1 MIEWINKLSFSWPKR
16 IKRSGTF
23 FMIWT
28 IILFYVTSITLSGI
42 FLLLK
47 NIYGWDD
54 VQSEHPVIFFLA
66 LMLVCSVVGNV
77 IAWTIGNPS
86 IRNLESLTKTA
97 NQIKQGDFK
106 ARAESGRNS
115 LLHNF
120 TNNFNSMAEELE
132 GVETLRSDFVNSFSH
147 EIKTPIVSIRG
158 FAQELKNNDVSEE
171 ERQLYLDTIIREA
184 DRLSK
189 MATNVLNLSRVEQQ
203 NILSVQEDFNLGE
216 QLRQAVLLVM
226 DKIEKK
232 NIDLDVEIDDVVI
245 RGNEQLME
253 QVWIN
258 LIDNAIK
265 FTPEGGYLGV
275 KLTRELHSIK
285 AVIADSGCGIPIEDQ
300 PFIFE
305 KFYQVKKG
313 KTATGNGIGLTLV
326 KKIVNLH
333 GGRISCISNEG
344 EGTQMIIYMNN
355 YR

>member
-1 MIEWINKLSFSWPKR
+1 
-16 IKRSGTF
+16 
-23 FMIWT
+23 
-28 IILFYVTSITLSGI
+28 
-42 FLLLK
+42 
-47 NIYGWDD
+47 
-54 VQSEHPVIFFLA
+54 
-66 LMLVCSVVGNV
+66 
-77 IAWTIGNPS
+77 
-86 IRNLESLTKTA
+86 
-97 NQIKQGDFK
+97 
-106 ARAESGRNS
+106 
-115 LLHNF
+115 
-120 TNNFNSMAEELE
+120 
-132 GVETLRSDFVNSFSH
+132 
-147 EIKTPIVSIRG
+147 
-158 FAQELKNNDVSEE
+158 
-171 ERQLYLDTIIREA
+171 
-184 DRLSK
+184 